1 MILKIHFERVDKM
14 SKAESSSRKLSFI
27 VIGLVLIVW
36 LYSLWADRVTPITS
50 TARIHSYLVRITP
63 EVSGNLT
70 QIHVR
75 NNEIV
80 DAGEVLFEIDPR
92 DYQIN
97 LRTAEANLAIAGQ
110 NIGANTAAV
119 EVAQAKVIE
128 SLAARDNAREQAAR
142 VAELAAKGVLSESE
156 LDNANESK
164 ARAQAALEAAEA
176 SLVQAKHSLGPKGQD
191 NPKILAA
198 IASLE
203 KAQLDLQRTRV
214 IAPSDGM
221 VSNLQLTVGQKAT
234 TGSPLLTFIDPREIW
249 VSALV
254 RENSLEYVRAGQKAK
269 IVLDAM
275 PGRVFEGRVE
285 SIGWGTGGSNEVDS
299 TTGFLVADNK
309 SLNAQ
314 RYPVNVVF
322 DGENIP
328 ENIRYG
334 SKATV
339 AFYTEQSSFG
349 EWLASIWMKVLSVWT
364 YVS

>member
-1 MILKIHFERVDKM
+1 M

-27 VIGLVLIVW
+27 VIGIVLFVW
-36 LYSLWADRVTPITS
+36 FYSLWADRVTPITGN
-50 TARIHSYLVRITP
+50 ARIHSYLVLITP

-75 NNEIV
+75 NNQIV
-80 DAGEVLFEIDPR
+80 YAGDVLFEIDPR

-97 LRTAEANLAIAGQ
+97 LRAAEANLAIAGQ

-128 SLAARDNAREQAAR
+128 SLAARNNAREQAAR
-142 VAELAAKGVLSESE
+142 ISVLAAKGVLSKAE

-164 ARAQAALEAAEA
+164 ARAQAAFEAAEA
-176 SLVQAKHSLGPKGQD
+176 SLAQAKYNLGPKGQD
-191 NPKILAA
+191 NPQILAA
-198 IASLE
+198 IANLE
-203 KAQLDLQRTRV
+203 KAQLDLQRTKV
-214 IAPSDGM
+214 VAPSNGI
-221 VSNLQLTVGQKAT
+221 VSNLQLTIGQKAT
-234 TGSPLLTFIDPREIW
+234 TGSPLLTFIDPREVW

-254 RENSLEYVRAGQKAK
+254 RENSLEHVRADQKAK
-269 IVLDAM
+269 IVLDAL

-285 SIGWGTGGSNEVDS
+285 SIGWGTGGSNQVDS
-299 TTGFLVADNK
+299 TTGFLVADNS

-314 RYPVNVVF
+314 RYPVNIVF
-322 DGENIP
+322 EGDDIP

-339 AFYTEQSSFG
+339 AFYTEQSAFG
-349 EWLASIWMKVLSVWT
+349 EWLASIWMRLLSIWT

>member
-1 MILKIHFERVDKM
+1 M

-27 VIGLVLIVW
+27 VIGVVLVVW

-97 LRTAEANLAIAGQ
+97 LRSAEANLAIAGQ
-110 NIGANTAAV
+110 NIGASTAAV

-142 VAELAAKGVLSESE
+142 VSELAAKGVLSKSE
-156 LDNANESK
+156 LDDANELK
-164 ARAQAALEAAEA
+164 ARAQANLEAAEA
-176 SLVQAKHSLGPKGQD
+176 GLVQAKHNLGPEGKD
-191 NPKILAA
+191 NPQILAA
-198 IASLE
+198 IARLE
-203 KAQLDLQRTRV
+203 KAQLDLQRTKV
-214 IAPSDGM
+214 VAPSNGI
-221 VSNLQLTVGQKAT
+221 VSNLQLTTGQKAT
-234 TGSPLLTFIDPREIW
+234 TGSPLLTFIDPRGVW

-254 RENSLEYVRAGQKAK
+254 RENSLENIRAGQKAQ
-269 IVLDAM
+269 IVLDAL
-275 PGRVFEGRVE
+275 PGRVFEGQVE

-299 TTGFLVADNK
+299 TTGFLVADNN

-322 DGENIP
+322 DEENIP

-349 EWLASIWMKVLSVWT
+349 EWLASIWMKVLSIWT